1 MLTMFTAYTEEV
13 DDVESAVAE
22 ILEQIHL
29 ARLSAN
35 SVGLLFCHSEF
46 VESGVADK
54 LCARLPFNVI
64 GMTSMAGATG
74 AAYGVFTLNL
84 AVLSADSVM
93 FRTALTEPLTAANAG
108 AAMAAAYNSARAQL
122 PGDPA
127 FIISLFPYLHDI
139 SSAEVLKHLDAACGG
154 IPVWGSVA
162 SGMDMSYAD
171 SGVISNGRFHDKSA
185 VMLLL
190 HGPLEPEF
198 IIASIPDKN
207 IGDRRALITESDGCI
222 LKKANDVPL
231 MEYFE
236 DIGMV
241 MRMGQDNT
249 TLPLMIDYG
258 DGSKPVALAIYALT
272 PENWA
277 VCGGETPE
285 GAFFF
290 CGEMD
295 KDGILESTGEAL
307 ARIGEV
313 KGKSCLLM
321 LPCVTRFIILTPEQD
336 EEMRLVAETLGTER
350 PFVFALSGGEICPM
364 RDRNGVLRNRHHN
377 FSFSACLF

>member
-22 ILEQIHL
+22 ILEQINL
-29 ARLSAN
+29 ACLSAN
-35 SVGLLFCHSEF
+35 SVGILFCHSEF
-46 VESGVADK
+46 VESGVTDE
-54 LCARLPFNVI
+54 LCARLPFDVI
-64 GMTSMAGATG
+64 GMTTMAGASG
-74 AAYGVFTLNL
+74 ATYGTFTLNL
-84 AVLSADSVM
+84 AVLSSDSIV
-93 FRTALTEPLTAANAG
+93 FQTAVTEPLTAANAEE
-108 AAMAAAYNSARAQL
+108 AMAAAYGSARAQL

-127 FIISLFPYLHDI
+127 FIISLFPFLHDI
-139 SSAEVLKHLDAACGG
+139 SSAEVLKHLDAAAGG

-171 SGVISNGRFHDKSA
+171 AGVIGKGRFHDKSA

-190 HGPLEPEF
+190 RGPLEPEF

-222 LKKANDVPL
+222 LKKVNDVPL
-231 MEYFE
+231 LEYFE
-236 DIGMV
+236 DIGIV
-241 MRMGQDNT
+241 IRIGQDNT

-277 VCGGETPE
+277 VCGGVVPK

-290 CGEMD
+290 CGEMN
-295 KDGILESTGEAL
+295 KDGILESAGDAL
-307 ARIGEV
+307 AQIRKVE
-313 KGKSCLLM
+313 GKPCLLM
-321 LPCVTRFIILTPEQD
+321 LPCVTRFVMMTPEQD
-336 EEMRLVAETLGTER
+336 EEMRLVTETLGAKR
-350 PFVFALSGGEICPM
+350 PFVFALSGGEICPV